1 VFDTKSDRLTH
12 VPGMPAFVS
21 LKLTSAA
28 WTREGHLVLLGESGR
43 RDVVAL
49 WRPGEK
55 HLSVKSVQ
63 LPERGDSGSDSFAVL
78 A

>member
-1 VFDTKSDRLTH
+1 VFDTETGRLTH

-28 WTREGHLVLLGESGR
+28 WARDGRLVVLGESGG

-49 WRPGEK
+49 WRPGEE

-63 LPERGDSGSDSFAVL
+63 LPERGDSGSDSFAAL